1 MTEILTQE
9 AVAKPVGSSLTDER
23 ARWSDYLPIALLC
36 AGAALMLFWRL
47 GLRSLEDWDEAL
59 YMQMCKEMVQT
70 GNWLTLHLDGKPW
83 YDKPPLFFWA
93 TSLLYKLFG
102 ITEFTSR
109 AVSAAS
115 GVGVLAVTW
124 LIGRRAY
131 DAATGMVAG
140 VILLSSYQ
148 FVWSSRFAT
157 TDIMLTFFLL
167 LAVYGYLRL
176 QTDGPRMWYAICL
189 AITAAFMIKSAAAVV
204 APAAIALCAVLDR
217 QALRW
222 LRTRQFWLAVLLSL
236 AVMLPWHAYMLA
248 LHGEAFW
255 RVYFGW
261 NLVERATS
269 TFDQHVGGPEYY
281 FHRLYR
287 YFFPWVLLA
296 VFAVAAEIEQFVR
309 GRTRGRIVLVFTLVV
324 LLLYTV
330 VKTKL
335 RWYIVP
341 LYPTLALSCAA
352 LVVRAVR
359 QRDPAAMAGLVVAAV
374 IAACTS
380 AEAMPPVFA
389 LIAGG
394 VTIGV
399 WVWWS
404 RAAIAFTAVAACAL
418 LLAIAMPSLVPLY
431 TEGESQ
437 VESIGRVVRRHP
449 STLPLIAADGFER
462 PAARFYCDRSVV
474 WAYNRAQLHRYMADG
489 QPREVIIQDGKSRDL
504 KERYEVKVIG
514 RAMGANYV
522 RLTPRRDLPPAPT
535 SQPMPPTRP

>member
-1 MTEILTQE
+1 MP
-9 AVAKPVGSSLTDER
+9 AGSPSAGDR
-23 ARWSDYLPIALLC
+23 ARWSDYLPIAVLC
-36 AGAALMLFWRL
+36 MGAALMLFWRL

-124 LIGRRAY
+124 LIARRAY
-131 DAATGMVAG
+131 DAATGMVAAI
-140 VILLSSYQ
+140 ILLCSYQ

-157 TDIMLTFFLL
+157 TDVMLTFFLL
-167 LAVYGYLRL
+167 LAIYGYLRL
-176 QTDGPRMWYAICL
+176 ETDGPRMWYPICL

-204 APAAIALCAVLDR
+204 APAAIALAAALDG

-248 LHGEAFW
+248 KHGEAFW

-281 FHRLYR
+281 FNRLYR

-296 VFAVAAEIEQFVR
+296 AFAVVAEVEQFVR

-324 LLLYTV
+324 LLLYTI

-359 QRDPAAMAGLVVAAV
+359 QRDPAAMAALVVAAV
-374 IAACTS
+374 MATCMS
-380 AEAMPPVFA
+380 AGALPPVVA
-389 LIAGG
+389 LGAGA

-399 WVWWS
+399 WVWWA
-404 RAAIAFTAVAACAL
+404 RLRIAFTAVTACTL
-418 LLAIAMPSLVPLY
+418 LVAIAVPSLVPLY
-431 TEGESQ
+431 TEGERQ
-437 VESIGRVVRRHP
+437 VEAIGRVVRRHP

-462 PAARFYCDRSVV
+462 PASRFYCDRSVL
-474 WAYNRAQLHRYMADG
+474 WAHDRAQLHKYMADG
-489 QPREVIIQDGKSRDL
+489 KPKEVIIQDGKSRDL
-504 KERYEVKVIG
+504 KERYEVNVIG
-514 RAMGANYV
+514 RARGANYV
-522 RLTPRRDLPPAPT
+522 RITPRRDLPTTAPA
-535 SQPMPPTRP
+535 SQPTPATQP